1 MISLSFSYL
10 PVLCRKTWFWLT
22 FDTGGEVKDAAL
34 GRLLHH
40 LLEWRCTGLF
50 WCFSP
55 KPTGKLDDIHRGS
68 SSNMIQVGFA
78 QTNIT

>member
-1 MISLSFSYL
+1 VVVGELFLPFLPLFSE
-10 PVLCRKTWFWLT
+10 
-22 FDTGGEVKDAAL
+22 DTGGEVKDAAL

-40 LLEWRCTGLF
+40 LLEGRCTGLF

-55 KPTGKLDDIHRGS
+55 KPTSELDDIHRGS
-68 SSNMIQVGFA
+68 SSNMIQVAFA